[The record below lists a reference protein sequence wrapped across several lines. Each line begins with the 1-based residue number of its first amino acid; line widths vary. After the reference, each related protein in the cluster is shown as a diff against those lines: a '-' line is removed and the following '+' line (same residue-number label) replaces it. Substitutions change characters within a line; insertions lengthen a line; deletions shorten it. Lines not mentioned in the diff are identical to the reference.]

1 MSVGGGSTADVCLC
15 LYATHR
21 FVDMLQV
28 LWKHSGP
35 GHDGGSDQGLY
46 RCVARN
52 SVGALISRSARL
64 RVASKCLLIVTY
76 FAFCL
81 GGRTCNRAA
90 ADEISVRSAKV
101 STHTDQRSKNWNAVI
116 HVTTV
121 SWREYSGRYHC
132 YTYTAGVACK
142 PGNSLRATFRNT
154 RVVCLMCNRE
164 TGHCT
169 LSS

>member
-1 MSVGGGSTADVCLC
+1 MVEVVVVSVGGGSTADVCLC

-21 FVDMLQV
+21 FVAMLQV
-28 LWKHSGP
+28 LWKRSGP

-81 GGRTCNRAA
+81 GANL
-90 ADEISVRSAKV
+90 
-101 STHTDQRSKNWNAVI
+101 QP
-116 HVTTV
+116 
-121 SWREYSGRYHC
+121 SGRRRNLRPLGQGKHAHGPTQSELERSHSC
-132 YTYTAGVACK
+132 HDNQLERIQWPVSLLRLHSGCGV
-142 PGNSLRATFRNT
+142 
-154 RVVCLMCNRE
+154 
-164 TGHCT
+164 
-169 LSS
+169 